1 MKTCIVFTLLLCMV
15 NTIKAN
21 AVNGNAIE
29 IPLTAIE
36 GGRCVD
42 ISLNK
47 FSICN
52 NDINENGNPMPRIPS
67 RGCVI
72 GIDVSTVYL
81 YGQFSDVR
89 LEMCLDGCPLY
100 SVNLTNSVEAIA
112 LPFVLSEGCY
122 EILLSEGVN
131 TYYTKFNISNNKMDD
146 V

>member
-1 MKTCIVFTLLLCMV
+1 MEKLMKTCIVFTLLLCMV

-52 NDINENGNPMPRIPS
+52 NDINES
-67 RGCVI
+67 ATK
-72 GIDVSTVYL
+72 STFKTEDFL
-81 YGQFSDVR
+81 K
-89 LEMCLDGCPLY
+89 M
-100 SVNLTNSVEAIA
+100 LTV
-112 LPFVLSEGCY
+112 
-122 EILLSEGVN
+122 
-131 TYYTKFNISNNKMDD
+131 
-146 V
+146 